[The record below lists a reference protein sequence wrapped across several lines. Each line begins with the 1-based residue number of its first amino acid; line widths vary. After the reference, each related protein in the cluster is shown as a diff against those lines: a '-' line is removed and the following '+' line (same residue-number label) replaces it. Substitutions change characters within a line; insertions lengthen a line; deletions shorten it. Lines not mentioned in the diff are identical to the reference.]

1 MKKSLS
7 RLAALSLVLAILPAL
22 PVTAAA
28 PSSTLPE
35 VVAAPM
41 VFSGALPSSP
51 AVDADW
57 FSDAV
62 FLGDA
67 RAQGLRDSGLLNG
80 GLWLVSDGLNVRSVR
95 TETVFSVDG
104 QKLSLAELLA
114 DTGYRKVYLTAGV
127 NEASWMDEN
136 SFRAEFSG
144 LIDDLRFLLPGVNI
158 YVQTIIPVTVA
169 RAAART
175 PDNTLLASR
184 TALLRRLAQDKQ
196 VYLIDAAA
204 PLTAASGGLDSAY
217 SQEDGLRLNDAGN
230 ALLAQYLRTHTAGD

>member
-1 MKKSLS
+1 MRKHLS
-7 RLAALSLVLAILPAL
+7 RLAALSLVLALLPAL
-22 PVTAAA
+22 PVTAAP

-41 VFSGALPSSP
+41 VFSGALPASP
-51 AVDADW
+51 AVDPDW

-80 GLWLVSDGLNVRSVR
+80 GLWLVSDGVNVRSAR
-95 TETVFSVDG
+95 TEAAFSVGG
-104 QKLSLAELLA
+104 QKLLLAEAL
-114 DTGYRKVYLTAGV
+114 TGGGYRKVYLMMGL
-127 NEASWMDEN
+127 NEAPWMDEN

-144 LIDDLRFLLPGVNI
+144 LIDDLRFLLPGVGI

-184 TALLRRLAQDKQ
+184 AALLRRLAQEKQ
-196 VYLIDAAA
+196 VYLID
-204 PLTAASGGLDSAY
+204 TAVAFTTASGGLDSAY
-217 SQEDGLRLNDAGN
+217 SEEDGLRLNDAGN
-230 ALLAQYLRTHTAGD
+230 TLLAQYLRTHTAGD